1 MLNPD
6 LRILSLNSF
15 TRKAFRWIASGLC
28 AVFLSGC
35 QGMLF
40 SPSRSQVRIIDVS
53 PDAPEIDV
61 YQNSSA
67 VAYRLAFGTITSY
80 VPIDPG
86 AYTTTATISGT
97 RQTLASTK
105 ATFATAGQYTV
116 LIGNFSAGLQQAM
129 FKDQNKP
136 APSGQVAL
144 RFINQATRVSS
155 IDVYLVPPGQKITDV
170 TPVVTNSRFGGNTGY
185 VNIPAGTYTLVME
198 PAGTVPADNTNAA
211 YTGAQITYASGSAS
225 TIVLVDQQQSEGPD
239 LQVILAPDYTPPA
252 SPDLTGPSH

>member
-1 MLNPD
+1 MC
-6 LRILSLNSF
+6 I
-15 TRKAFRWIASGLC
+15 
-28 AVFLSGC
+28 VFLSGC

-67 VAYRLAFGTITSY
+67 IAYRMAFGTITSY

-97 RQTLASTK
+97 RQTLASSK

-136 APSGQVAL
+136 APPGQIAL
-144 RFINQATRVSS
+144 RFINQTTHVNAVD
-155 IDVYLVPPGQKITDV
+155 IYLVPSGQKISEV
-170 TPVVTNSRFGGNTGY
+170 KPVVTNSRFGINTGY
-185 VNIPAGTYTLVME
+185 INIPAGTYTLIME
-198 PAGTVPADNTNAA
+198 LAGTMPASDTEAA
-211 YTGAQITYASGSAS
+211 YSGAQITYASGSAS
-225 TIVLVDQQQSEGPD
+225 TIVLVDQPNLSSGPD
-239 LQVILAPDYTPPA
+239 LQVILAPDYVT
-252 SPDLTGPSH
+252 STSTDSNQSFR